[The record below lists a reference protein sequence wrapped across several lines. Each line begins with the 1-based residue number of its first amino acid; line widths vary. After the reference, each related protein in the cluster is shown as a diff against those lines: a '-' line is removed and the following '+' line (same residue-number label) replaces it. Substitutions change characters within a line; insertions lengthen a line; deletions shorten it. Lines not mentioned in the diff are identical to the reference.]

1 MARPSSKDPLDKF
14 RWSVEIDGF
23 DRLGFASC
31 ETPSVA
37 LNINKYAEGG
47 NHLFPKNIVDSVEY
61 RPVTLQRGV
70 TSDLNFDKW
79 ITDYFDFI
87 RGKTQK
93 VNVPSL
99 AGGFNTEDPNLVEV
113 VPSPEYRKTVI
124 IKHLDRAGR
133 AVKVYTLYNAFPIEY
148 KPASDFSAD
157 TDDTLSMEKLVLT
170 YESFTVES
178 ITPDTNPLNPSDVFK
193 RLIRRS

>member
-1 MARPSSKDPLDKF
+1 MARPSNKGPLDRY

-23 DRLGFASC
+23 GKLGFSSC

-37 LNINKYAEGG
+37 LKITKYAEGA
-47 NHLFPKNIVDSVEY
+47 NHLYPKNIVDSVEY

-70 TSDLNFDKW
+70 TSDLDFDKW
-79 ITDYFDFI
+79 VKSYFDFL
-87 RGKTQK
+87 RGFRMMEKGENWPTQQ
-93 VNVPSL
+93 P
-99 AGGFNTEDPNLVEV
+99 T
-113 VPSPEYRKTVI
+113 EYRKTVI

-170 YESFTVES
+170 YESFSVES
-178 ITPDTNPLNPSDVFK
+178 ITPNKNPVDPSDVFK

>member
-1 MARPSSKDPLDKF
+1 MARPSNKDPLDRF

-23 DRLGFASC
+23 TRLGFSSC

-37 LNINKYAEGG
+37 INVNKYAEGG

-70 TSDLNFDKW
+70 TSDLNFHKW
-79 ITDYFDFI
+79 AKAYFDFI
-87 RGKTQK
+87 RGYKDST
-93 VNVPSL
+93 
-99 AGGFNTEDPNLVEV
+99 
-113 VPSPEYRKTVI
+113 SPTDLQIPTEYRKDVI

-148 KPASDFSAD
+148 KPASDFSSD

-170 YESFTVES
+170 YESFTVKS
-178 ITPDTNPLNPSDVFK
+178 ITPDTNPLDPTDILK
-193 RLIRRS
+193 RLVRRF

>member
-1 MARPSSKDPLDKF
+1 MARPSTKDPLDKF

-37 LNINKYAEGG
+37 LNVTKYAEGG

-79 ITDYFDFI
+79 IKSYFNFI
-87 RGKTQK
+87 RGSVKLPDG
-93 VNVPSL
+93 VS
-99 AGGFNTEDPNLVEV
+99 G
-113 VPSPEYRKTVI
+113 PERLPTDYRKTVI

-133 AVKVYTLYNAFPIEY
+133 AVKTYTLYNAFPIEY
-148 KPASDFSAD
+148 KPASDFSSD
-157 TDDTLSMEKLVLT
+157 TDDTLSMERLVLT
-170 YESFTVES
+170 YESFEVTS
-178 ITPDTNPLNPSDVFK
+178 ITPDTNPLDPSDVLK
-193 RLIRRS
+193 RLVRRF

>member
-1 MARPSSKDPLDKF
+1 MARPSTKDPLDKF
-14 RWSVEIDGF
+14 RWSVKIDGF
-23 DRLGFASC
+23 SRLGFASC

-37 LNINKYAEGG
+37 LNITKYPEGG

-79 ITDYFDFI
+79 ISDYFDFI
-87 RGKTQK
+87 QGKLQH
-93 VNVPSL
+93 VNVPS
-99 AGGFNTEDPNLVEV
+99 AANGFNTEDANQQEV

-124 IKHLDRAGR
+124 IEHLDRVGR
-133 AVKVYTLYNAFPIEY
+133 AVKIYTLYNAFPIEY

-170 YESFTVES
+170 YESFDVVS